1 MATSETVC
9 KFNQSGFC
17 KFQSHCRKQHVMK
30 ICTNTQC
37 SMVTCI
43 YRHPRVC
50 RYFDN
55 FGRCKFA
62 DSCAYLHKRNGNLCD
77 IRKNQDKEIEELR
90 KEVEELSKQVHDLRN
105 ILHEISNSP
114 NQANTRTSTSDFP
127 ANLVKPV
134 LTSTCSSITMIQ
146 SKHSSNSQANL
157 GPVIPQL
164 DGSQNTPQFP
174 SDKSLQCETCHEIFA
189 TEEEFNYH
197 DDAHQFCCDEC
208 FICYKTQVIAD
219 LHELEYHPNTHY
231 ADTYIP
237 QSTKL
242 LFANGQPS

>member
-1 MATSETVC
+1 MATSDTVC

-17 KFQSHCRKQHVMK
+17 KFQSHCRKQHFME
-30 ICTNTQC
+30 ICTNTKC

-43 YRHPRVC
+43 YRHPRMC
-50 RYFDN
+50 RYFNN
-55 FGRCKFA
+55 FGRCKFE
-62 DSCAYLHKRNGNLCD
+62 DSCAYLHKRNDNLCEF
-77 IRKNQDKEIEELR
+77 RKEQEKEIEKLR
-90 KEVEELSKQVHDLRN
+90 KEVEELHKQVNELRN
-105 ILHEISNSP
+105 ILNEISNSSK
-114 NQANTRTSTSDFP
+114 QANTAKSSSDSP
-127 ANLVKPV
+127 AILIKSA
-134 LTSTCSSITMIQ
+134 LTSSCSSITKVQ
-146 SKHSSNSQANL
+146 SNHIRLSQATL

-164 DGSQNTPQFP
+164 DGGQNTPQQP
-174 SDKSLQCETCHEIFA
+174 SDQPLQCETCHEIFA
-189 TEEEFNYH
+189 TEDEFNYH

-242 LFANGQPS
+242 LFSNGLPS